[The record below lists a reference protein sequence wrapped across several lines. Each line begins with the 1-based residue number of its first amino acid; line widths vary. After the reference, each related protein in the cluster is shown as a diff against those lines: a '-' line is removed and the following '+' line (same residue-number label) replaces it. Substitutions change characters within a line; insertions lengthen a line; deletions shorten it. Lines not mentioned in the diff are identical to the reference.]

1 MSVPIATWTVTGM
14 PSLAPAARML
24 KSLYG
29 YFDLFMSSPTDLP
42 IPQLFFRPFFIAL
55 FSNSPVSFAMPN
67 EPLPISAS
75 TSSLVIPAKAISKSW
90 TMHAPFIATAFITPI
105 SIKSI
110 ITGDKPTFITCAPMP
125 TPTGL
130 LLLCA
135 LTTAAAT
142 SFKFFTARIL
152 GSELRK
158 SLKLLPCLTG
168 MAKSWTLTLL
178 FLVFNEYVL
187 SLDGEMG
194 LNLMHD
200 NRLSL
205 AASPLEQDMV
215 YQVTDYMPGCNMNLL
230 NPWSNI
236 GIHIEQYIHHLGHF
250 TAALACQTDGFNT
263 HIPRHLYCRNDIL

>member
-1 MSVPIATWTVTGM
+1 MLVPSATWTVTGIL
-14 PSLAPAARML
+14 SLAPAASML

-42 IPQLFFRPFFIAL
+42 IPQPFFTPFFIAL
-55 FSNSPVSFAMPN
+55 FSNSPVYFAMPN

-75 TSSLVIPAKAISKSW
+75 TSSLVIPAYAISKSW
-90 TMHAPFIATAFITPI
+90 TIHAPFMATALIIPI

-125 TPTGL
+125 IATVL

-158 SLKLLPCLTG
+158 SLKLSPCLTG

-187 SLDGEMG
+187 SLDGDIG
-194 LNLMHD
+194 LNF
-200 NRLSL
+200 
-205 AASPLEQDMV
+205 
-215 YQVTDYMPGCNMNLL
+215 
-230 NPWSNI
+230 
-236 GIHIEQYIHHLGHF
+236 IH
-250 TAALACQTDGFNT
+250 
-263 HIPRHLYCRNDIL
+263 